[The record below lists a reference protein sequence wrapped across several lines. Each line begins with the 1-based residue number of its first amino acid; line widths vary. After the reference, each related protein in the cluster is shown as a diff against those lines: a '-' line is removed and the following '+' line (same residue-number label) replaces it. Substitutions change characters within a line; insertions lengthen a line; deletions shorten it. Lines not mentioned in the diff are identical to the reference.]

1 MTGKNKKPHVV
12 AIGEVVFDIMPDS
25 RKLGGAPADFLNHAV
40 KFGARGSLVSAIGA
54 DDLGREVITELNKND
69 ITPVLAITPYPTGR
83 VLIFKNSDGRH
94 TAHILE
100 NAAWDYIPYTEA
112 ADKCIRSA
120 DAVFFGTLALRK
132 PYSRATMLDLIDAAP
147 EQAFK
152 FFDVNLRQDYYDKE
166 TIKALLQK
174 ANVLKLNVD
183 ELKIIK
189 QLLRMSGSTEE
200 MCLKLKEEFG
210 LQYLII
216 TDVTRESR
224 VYGNEVTVVRNSS
237 SVKQAFAYGAGNA
250 FAGAFITSLLNGTSQ
265 QEAHDAAN
273 QAAVEVCMANCK
285 KI

>member
-1 MTGKNKKPHVV
+1 MTEKTKKPHVV

-25 RKLGGAPADFLNHAV
+25 RKLGGAPADFLNYAV
-40 KFGARGSLVSAIGA
+40 KFGAKGSLVSAIGA
-54 DDLGREVITELNKND
+54 DDLGREIITELNKYD
-69 ITPVLAITPYPTGR
+69 ITPVLAVTPYPTGR
-83 VLIFKNSDGRH
+83 VLIFKNSNGKH

-112 ADKCIRSA
+112 ADQCVRDA
-120 DAVFFGTLALRK
+120 DAVFFGTLALRN
-132 PYSRATMLDLIDAAP
+132 PYSRATILDLIDAAP
-147 EQAFK
+147 RSAFK
-152 FFDVNLRQDYYDKE
+152 FFDVNLRQDYYNKE

-174 ANVLKLNVD
+174 ANVLKLNTD

-189 QLLRMSGSTEE
+189 SLLRISGNMED
-200 MCLKLKEEFG
+200 MCIKLKEEFG

-216 TDVTRESR
+216 TDVTKENRI
-224 VYGNEVTVVRNSS
+224 YGKDITVVRNSS
-237 SVKQAFAYGAGNA
+237 SIKQAFAYGAGNA

-273 QAAVEVCMANCK
+273 QAAIEVWLANNK